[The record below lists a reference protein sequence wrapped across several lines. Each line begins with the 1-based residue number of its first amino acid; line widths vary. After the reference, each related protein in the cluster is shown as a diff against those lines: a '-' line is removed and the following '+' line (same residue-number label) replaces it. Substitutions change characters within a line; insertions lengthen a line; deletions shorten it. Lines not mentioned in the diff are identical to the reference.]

1 MPEST
6 PKESQ
11 PDVPHPKRRWPRFL
25 VSDTLK
31 TWKLEE
37 TFEKFLWASRFLVLF
52 AVLASLAAALCLF
65 FIGTF
70 DIVKVFVDLGSYALG
85 FSGKQDLHVEVI
97 GTIIGSVDVFL
108 IAVVLLI
115 FSFGLYEL
123 FISHIDAA
131 DGHEASGILNI
142 PSLDVLKDKIGQVI
156 IMALIVKFFQ
166 VVLSMKIE
174 AWTDMLIFAG
184 AVVLLS
190 AALFLMH
197 WGKHRHDKEQR
208 EE

>member
-1 MPEST
+1 MPDTPT
-6 PKESQ
+6 PKT
-11 PDVPHPKRRWPRFL
+11 RPRLF
-25 VSDTLK
+25 SKEQLK
-31 TWKLEE
+31 AWKIEE
-37 TFEKFLWASRFLVLF
+37 TFEKFLWSSRFLVLF

-70 DIVKVFVDLGSYALG
+70 DIVKVFVDLGAWALG
-85 FSGKQDLHVEVI
+85 MGGKQDLHVEVI

-131 DGHEASGILNI
+131 DSHEASGILDI
-142 PSLDVLKDKIGQVI
+142 PSLDALKDKIGQVI
-156 IMALIVKFFQ
+156 VMALIVKFFQ
-166 VVLSMKIE
+166 VVLSMKIDV
-174 AWTDMLIFAG
+174 WTDMLIFAG
-184 AVVLLS
+184 AVLLLS

-197 WGKHRHDKEQR
+197 WGKGHKEHSHLKP
-208 EE
+208 

>member
-1 MPEST
+1 MPDT
-6 PKESQ
+6 KPKT
-11 PDVPHPKRRWPRFL
+11 RPRLF
-25 VSDTLK
+25 SSEQLK
-31 TWKLEE
+31 AWKIEE

-85 FSGKQDLHVEVI
+85 FNTKQDLHIEVI

-123 FISHIDAA
+123 FISHIDPA
-131 DGHEASGILNI
+131 DSHEASGILDI
-142 PSLDVLKDKIGQVI
+142 PSLDALKDKIGQVI

-166 VVLSMKIE
+166 AVLSMKIDV
-174 AWTDMLIFAG
+174 WTDMLIFAG

-190 AALFLMH
+190 AALYLMH
-197 WGKHRHDKEQR
+197 LGKVHKQDKPLLKE
-208 EE
+208 